1 MDWEAG
7 HDGSAT
13 AEWKG
18 PHRLAVELLRE
29 EGRAEG
35 LLAEGGDDHP
45 QVTLW
50 RPAPGA
56 RVAIPAHY
64 TPTYAYPLL
73 VWLCD
78 ETASEADIGR
88 WLERISPRNY
98 IALGLRRDLYSR
110 PSKEESADLQRLRM
124 HLARYAGVVRRVAS
138 ELRLHPERRYV
149 AGAGAAGRVAVEWL
163 LHRPEWFAGGIA
175 IDVDRPAAAAWRS
188 MTPGLCRQRLLW
200 IETALTAGGQPESP
214 DPVALRCLG
223 LRVDEWRPIESVSWD
238 VVAERMNHWI
248 MTDIPTAVLR

>member
-18 PHRLAVELLRE
+18 PNRLVVELLRE
-29 EGRAEG
+29 AGRPEGI
-35 LLAEGGDDHP
+35 LAAGGDHP
-45 QVTLW
+45 HVTLW

-56 RVAIPAHY
+56 QVAIPAHY
-64 TPTYAYPLL
+64 TPSYAYPLL

-78 ETASEADIGR
+78 DAASEADIGR

-98 IALGLRRDLYSR
+98 IALGLRRDLYGR
-110 PSKEESADLQRLRM
+110 HRKEASADPLHVRM
-124 HLARYAGVVRRVAS
+124 SLPRYASVVRRVAG
-138 ELRLHPERRYV
+138 ELRLHPERHYV
-149 AGAGAAGRVAVEWL
+149 AGAGSAGRIAIEWL
-163 LHRPEWFAGGIA
+163 LRRPDWFAGGIV
-175 IDVDRPAAAAWRS
+175 IDVDRPAAAAWR
-188 MTPGLCRQRLLW
+188 TIPPGLCRQRLLW
-200 IETALTAGGQPESP
+200 IETALTASGQPESP

-223 LRVDEWRPIESVSWD
+223 LRVDEWRPIESASWGN
-238 VVAERMNHWI
+238 VADRMNHWI

>member
-1 MDWEAG
+1 MDWAAG

-18 PHRLAVELLRE
+18 SPRLSVELFRE
-29 EGRAEG
+29 GDGSAE
-35 LLAEGGDDHP
+35 LLAEGGDHP

-78 ETASEADIGR
+78 ETTSEGDIGR

-110 PSKEESADLQRLRM
+110 PSKEASADLRHLGM
-124 HLARYAGVVRRVAS
+124 SLARYAAVVRRVAA
-138 ELRLHPERRYV
+138 ELRLHPERHYV
-149 AGAGAAGRVAVEWL
+149 AGAGVAGRIAIEWL
-163 LHRPEWFAGGIA
+163 LRRPEWFAGGIA
-175 IDVDRPAAAAWRS
+175 IDVDRPAASAWRT

-200 IETALTAGGQPESP
+200 IETALTASGQPESP

-238 VVAERMNHWI
+238 NVSDRMNHWI
-248 MTDIPTAVLR
+248 MSDIPTAILC